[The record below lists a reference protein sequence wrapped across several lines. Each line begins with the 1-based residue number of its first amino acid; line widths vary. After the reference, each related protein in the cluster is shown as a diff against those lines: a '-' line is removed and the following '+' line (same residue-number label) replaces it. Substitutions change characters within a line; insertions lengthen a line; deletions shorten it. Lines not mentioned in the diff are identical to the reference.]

1 LKVIS
6 IWKIQHFFYHIFK
19 NQGDFAWNFL
29 FCNSTR
35 TLYFL
40 SPSFH
45 RFNYTHMI
53 LRTLATRL
61 TNLKNL
67 HVNLKILL
75 PQISC
80 SSKFFVCDMTKFLY
94 YCSYLWK
101 TSTFILLS
109 NLKVMGCCVI
119 KILIFIFIK
128 SIIFW
133 GKMITDG
140 NNFFSFLNRT
150 FHFIIH

>member
-1 LKVIS
+1 MGDNCAILDFS
-6 IWKIQHFFYHIFK
+6 QRHLTGHSWTYFRNFWFCMEFF
-19 NQGDFAWNFL
+19 
-29 FCNSTR
+29 FCNSTQ

-45 RFNYTHMI
+45 RFNYIHMI

-80 SSKFFVCDMTKFLY
+80 SSKFFFCDMTKFLY
-94 YCSYLWK
+94 YCSYLWNA
-101 TSTFILLS
+101 STFILLS
-109 NLKVMGCCVI
+109 NLKSMGCCVI
-119 KILIFIFIK
+119 KILFFILIK
-128 SIIFW
+128 NMIFW
-133 GKMITDG
+133 GKMMKPWNI
-140 NNFFSFLNRT
+140 
-150 FHFIIH
+150 